1 MKKLY
6 RQISHFFARRT
17 LKRNLLNRL
26 VPRETVMF
34 SDANTIGV
42 LFAAHHQSDIDT
54 AHQYI
59 QDLEK
64 KANDELFQT
73 QDENQKNQI
82 REKLEEERKGLQREL
97 ANRKDFAERLSGK
110 ASREFERQQERTLA
124 RIEEQQKIIEAIHFA
139 EFETSGEIRV
149 HIDGKCSEK
158 TALNAAVKVFSEL
171 KT

>member
-59 QDLEK
+59 QDL
-64 KANDELFQT
+64 
-73 QDENQKNQI
+73 
-82 REKLEEERKGLQREL
+82 
-97 ANRKDFAERLSGK
+97 
-110 ASREFERQQERTLA
+110 
-124 RIEEQQKIIEAIHFA
+124 
-139 EFETSGEIRV
+139 
-149 HIDGKCSEK
+149 
-158 TALNAAVKVFSEL
+158 
-171 KT
+171 